1 VPSNSSERSHVGSWI
16 LTVTDLAVSV
26 LAALSVERYS
36 TTCVPLLD
44 SVTPSAYG
52 VQAPGV
58 PPLVVMRYSVLLTP
72 EAPVPASVAASVT
85 LTERSYVS
93 PVVGAAGSTVA
104 VVVGAVVS
112 QTYASGVTRK

>member
-1 VPSNSSERSHVGSWI
+1 M
-16 LTVTDLAVSV
+16 TVLAVSA

-52 VQAPGV
+52 VHWPGV
-58 PPLVVMRYSVLLTP
+58 PPLVVTRYSVVLTP
-72 EAPVPASVAASVT
+72 EALAPVSVAARVT

-112 QTYASGVTRK
+112 HVYVSGVTRK

>member
-1 VPSNSSERSHVGSWI
+1 M
-16 LTVTDLAVSV
+16 TDLAVSV

-44 SVTPSAYG
+44 SVTPSTYG
-52 VQAPGV
+52 VHAPGV
-58 PPLVVMRYSVLLTP
+58 PPLVVMRYSVESTP
-72 EAPVPASVAASVT
+72 EAPVPASVAARVT

-93 PVVGAAGSTVA
+93 PVAGAAGSSVA

-112 QTYASGVTRK
+112 QVTGSGVTRK